1 MPDRQRI
8 LYVQPNN
15 EVGGSDLAL
24 LRMVEALDQDYY
36 QAFVALPGDGPM
48 TERLRAAG
56 ATVRFVP
63 MMQLRTLPSPS
74 YQARYLARFWL
85 SVWRLRRVIRQDRID
100 LVHTNSLYCL
110 YAGFAARAAR
120 VRHLWHIREIP
131 PAIPVARPAL
141 ARMVLAL
148 SDMVVAMT
156 QACAAGLDG
165 ARTQS
170 PKMRFLSEGLD
181 LARWSRSQVTRDLR
195 QELGLP
201 PSALLVGFVA
211 RLDPWKGLDVFLQ
224 AARLVA
230 SDIPNAVFLVSGDAP
245 SGFEAY
251 RDRMIALAAELDI
264 ADRVH
269 FLGWRYRMD
278 DIPILMAGLDVF
290 CHTSIAPEPFG
301 LVIIEAMAM
310 GTPVIAADAGGPR
323 EMVVDGESGL
333 RTPPG
338 DAPALATAI
347 RSLAAD
353 PDRRAGIAA
362 AGRARV
368 EAVYSLPAFQA
379 QLGRLY
385 EDVLAGVR
393 T

>member
-1 MPDRQRI
+1 MADRRRI

-24 LRMVEALDQDYY
+24 LRMVEALDQARY

-74 YQARYLARFWL
+74 YQARYLVRFWP
-85 SVWRLRRVIRQDRID
+85 SVWRLRRVIRQDRIH

-141 ARMVLAL
+141 ARMVLVL

-156 QACAAGLDG
+156 QACAVGLTG
-165 ARTQS
+165 ARPQS

-201 PSALLVGFVA
+201 PSALLIGFVA

-230 SDIPNAVFLVSGDAP
+230 SDVPDAVFLVSGDAP
-245 SGFEAY
+245 SGFEA
-251 RDRMIALAAELDI
+251 
-264 ADRVH
+264 
-269 FLGWRYRMD
+269 
-278 DIPILMAGLDVF
+278 
-290 CHTSIAPEPFG
+290 
-301 LVIIEAMAM
+301 
-310 GTPVIAADAGGPR
+310 
-323 EMVVDGESGL
+323 
-333 RTPPG
+333 
-338 DAPALATAI
+338 
-347 RSLAAD
+347 
-353 PDRRAGIAA
+353 
-362 AGRARV
+362 
-368 EAVYSLPAFQA
+368 
-379 QLGRLY
+379 
-385 EDVLAGVR
+385 
-393 T
+393 